1 MPVPNLHGEKDWTV
15 WGLAGA
21 HVGSGT
27 PCIFFRR
34 QSLPCLTPIHPV
46 IQWPCAAKTYAVPKA
61 YANSVSE
68 AENAD
73 EAN

>member
-1 MPVPNLHGEKDWTV
+1 MGFG
-15 WGLAGA
+15 WGSCR
-21 HVGSGT
+21 VGHT
-27 PCIFFRR
+27 FFFRR

-46 IQWPCAAKTYAVPKA
+46 IQWPCAAKTHAVPKA
-61 YANSVSE
+61 YADSVSE